1 MSFKIFVSYST
12 KDLTQ
17 VELLKNQLVGT
28 NIEVFIAEHSIL
40 ASQELAPTISK
51 AIMECDLFVVLWSN
65 NAKNS
70 DWVSQEIGR
79 ADTLNK
85 TILPLVLDDDLNL
98 PGFIS
103 RLKYIPVYKDENSS
117 LSQARKIIVK
127 AYESKKEQQKVAQV
141 KKKKDSD
148 TLVLMGIGAFLLW
161 ANSK

>member
-1 MSFKIFVSYST
+1 
-12 KDLTQ
+12 
-17 VELLKNQLVGT
+17 
-28 NIEVFIAEHSIL
+28 
-40 ASQELAPTISK
+40 
-51 AIMECDLFVVLWSN
+51 VLWSN

-85 TILPLVLDDDLNL
+85 TILPLVLDNDLNL

-127 AYESKKEQQKVAQV
+127 AYESKKEQQKVAQE

>member
-28 NIEVFIAEHSIL
+28 TIEVFIAEHSIQ

-79 ADTLNK
+79 ADTLKK
-85 TILPLVLDDDLNL
+85 TILPLVLDDGLNL

-103 RLKYIPVYKDENSS
+103 RLKYIPVYKDENTS
-117 LSQARKIIVK
+117 LSQARKIIVN
-127 AYESKKEQQKVAQV
+127 AYESKKEQQKVAHE